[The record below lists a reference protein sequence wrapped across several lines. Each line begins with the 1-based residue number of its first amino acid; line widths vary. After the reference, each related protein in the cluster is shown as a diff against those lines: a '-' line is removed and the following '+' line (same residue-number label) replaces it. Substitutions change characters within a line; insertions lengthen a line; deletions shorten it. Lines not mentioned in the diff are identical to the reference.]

1 MPEPAALAHDLP
13 RSGIRAIMELAQTV
27 GGDVIHLEVGDPD
40 FTTPDHVVRAAA
52 EAAAA
57 GLTHYAPNAGL
68 ASLRERIAEKL
79 ERANRL
85 NVTPEQVVVTPG
97 SGEALFSTTLALVD
111 PGDEVLLP
119 DPVWPNFVQMVVAA
133 KAQAVPYPLDRHTD
147 FQPDVDALEQLVSPR
162 TKLLVVNSPGNPTG
176 AVFARGTMRRL
187 ADFAERHD
195 LYIVGD
201 ECYERIIFEGEHVSM
216 AEEAGFERT
225 VVIQSFSKTY
235 AMTGWRVGY
244 AVASPE
250 VAGILAG
257 LQEPIVSCAST
268 VSQKAAEAALTG
280 PQAPVDAMCA
290 AYRRRRD
297 LAVDIVGRAGL
308 LPAVPHGAFYM
319 LVDVSAAGSDT
330 YAFARDLVLRDHV
343 AVAPGE
349 TFGRGGAGLV
359 RVSLAADERQLTE
372 GLSRLVAAVQRC

>member
-1 MPEPAALAHDLP
+1 MPEPAKLAQHLP
-13 RSGIRAIMELAQTV
+13 RSGIRAVMELAQTV
-27 GGDVIHLEVGDPD
+27 GDVIHLEVGDPD
-40 FTTPDHVVRAAA
+40 FPTPDHIVRAAG

-68 ASLRERIAEKL
+68 PSLRERIAEKL
-79 ERANRL
+79 ERSNRL

-97 SGEALFSTTLALVD
+97 SGEAVFSTMLALVD

-119 DPVWPNFVQMVVAA
+119 DPAWPNFTQIVLAA
-133 KAQAVPYPLDRHTD
+133 KAHVVPYPLDRHAD
-147 FQPDVDALEQLVSPR
+147 FQPDVDALERLVSPR

-176 AVFARGTMRRL
+176 AVLPRSTIRRL
-187 ADFAERHD
+187 AEFAERHD
-195 LYIVGD
+195 LYVISD

-216 AEEAGFERT
+216 AEAAGFERT

-250 VAGILAG
+250 LAGILAR

-280 PQAPVDAMCA
+280 PQAPAEAMCA

-297 LAVDIVGRAGL
+297 QAVDIIGRAGL
-308 LPAVPHGAFYM
+308 LPAVPRGAFYM
-319 LVDVSAAGSDT
+319 LVDVSAVGTDT
-330 YAFARDLVLRDHV
+330 YTFARDLVLRDHV

-349 TFGRGGAGLV
+349 TFGAGGAGLV
-359 RVSLAADERQLTE
+359 RVSFAADDRHLEE
-372 GLSRLVAAVQRC
+372 GLSRLVAAVQRR

>member
-1 MPEPAALAHDLP
+1 
-13 RSGIRAIMELAQTV
+13 
-27 GGDVIHLEVGDPD
+27 VGDPD
-40 FTTPDHVVRAAA
+40 FATPEHIVRAAG

-97 SGEALFSTTLALVD
+97 SGEAVFSTMLALVD

-119 DPVWPNFVQMVVAA
+119 DPAWPNFTQMVVAA
-133 KAQAVPYPLDRHTD
+133 RAQVVPYPLDRHAG

-162 TKLLVVNSPGNPTG
+162 TKVLVVNSPGNPTG
-176 AVFARGTMRRL
+176 AVFPRATLRRL
-187 ADFAERHD
+187 AELAERHD
-195 LYIVGD
+195 LYVIGD

-216 AEEAGFERT
+216 AEEAGLERT
-225 VVIQSFSKTY
+225 IVIQSFSKTY

-250 VAGILAG
+250 LAG
-257 LQEPIVSCAST
+257 VLARLQEPIVSCAST

-280 PQAPVDAMCA
+280 SQAPVEAMCA

-330 YAFARDLVLRDHV
+330 STFARELVLRDRV

-349 TFGRGGAGLV
+349 TFGPGGAGLV
-359 RVSLAADERQLTE
+359 RISLAADDGQLAE
-372 GLSRLVAAVQRC
+372 GLSRLVAAVQRR